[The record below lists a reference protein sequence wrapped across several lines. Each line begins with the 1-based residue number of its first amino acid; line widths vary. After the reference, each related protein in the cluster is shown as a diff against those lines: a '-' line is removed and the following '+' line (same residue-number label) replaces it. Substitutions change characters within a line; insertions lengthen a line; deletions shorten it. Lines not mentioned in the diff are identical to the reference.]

1 MNRSSPP
8 PRRSSQLWK
17 SHNVPHQAKE
27 VLRKLKRAGFEERR
41 QSGSHLVLRHE
52 DGRQTYL
59 PMHTG
64 DVPTGTFRSILKQA
78 GLNEE
83 EFRDL

>member
-1 MNRSSPP
+1 MP
-8 PRRSSQLWK
+8 QK
-17 SHNVPHQAKE
+17 AKE

-64 DVPTGTFRSILKQA
+64 DVPTGTFRAILKQA
-78 GLNEE
+78 GLTED

>member
-1 MNRSSPP
+1 MPNKA
-8 PRRSSQLWK
+8 Q
-17 SHNVPHQAKE
+17 E
-27 VLRKLKRAGFEERR
+27 VLRKLKRAGFAERR

-64 DVPTGTFRSILKQA
+64 DVPTGTYRSILKQA
-78 GLNEE
+78 ELTED

>member
-1 MNRSSPP
+1 M
-8 PRRSSQLWK
+8 
-17 SHNVPHQAKE
+17 PHKTKE
-27 VLRKLKRAGFEERR
+27 VLRKLRRAGFEERR
-41 QSGSHLVLRHE
+41 QSGSHLVLRHC

-64 DVPTGTFRSILKQA
+64 DVPMGTFRSILKQA
-78 GLNEE
+78 GITEE

>member
-1 MNRSSPP
+1 M
-8 PRRSSQLWK
+8 
-17 SHNVPHQAKE
+17 PHKAKE

-64 DVPTGTFRSILKQA
+64 DVSTGTFRSILKQA
-78 GLNEE
+78 ELTED
-83 EFRDL
+83 EFHDL

>member
-1 MNRSSPP
+1 M
-8 PRRSSQLWK
+8 
-17 SHNVPHQAKE
+17 PHKAKE
-27 VLRKLKRAGFEERR
+27 VLRKLKRAGFEESR

-64 DVPTGTFRSILKQA
+64 DVPMGTFRSILNQA
-78 GLNEE
+78 GLIEE

>member
-1 MNRSSPP
+1 M
-8 PRRSSQLWK
+8 
-17 SHNVPHQAKE
+17 
-27 VLRKLKRAGFEERR
+27 LRKLKRAGFEESR

-64 DVPTGTFRSILKQA
+64 DLPMGTFRSILKQA
-78 GLNEE
+78 GLIEE

>member
-1 MNRSSPP
+1 M
-8 PRRSSQLWK
+8 
-17 SHNVPHQAKE
+17 PHKAKE
-27 VLRKLKRAGFEERR
+27 ILRKLKRAGFEERR
-41 QSGSHLVLRHE
+41 QSGSHLVLR
-52 DGRQTYL
+52 DKNGRQTYL

-78 GLNEE
+78 GLSEE

>member
-1 MNRSSPP
+1 M
-8 PRRSSQLWK
+8 
-17 SHNVPHQAKE
+17 PHKTNE
-27 VLRKLKRAGFEERR
+27 VLRKLRRAGFEERR
-41 QSGSHLVLRHE
+41 QSGSHLVLRHP

-78 GLNEE
+78 GITEN

>member
-1 MNRSSPP
+1 MPNKA
-8 PRRSSQLWK
+8 Q
-17 SHNVPHQAKE
+17 E
-27 VLRKLKRAGFEERR
+27 VLRKLKRAGFAECR

-64 DVPTGTFRSILKQA
+64 DVPTGTYRSILKQA
-78 GLNEE
+78 ELTED

>member
-1 MNRSSPP
+1 M
-8 PRRSSQLWK
+8 
-17 SHNVPHQAKE
+17 PHKAKE
-27 VLRKLKRAGFEERR
+27 VLRKLQRAGFEERR
-41 QSGSHLVLRHE
+41 QSGSHLVLRHD

-64 DVPTGTFRSILKQA
+64 DVPNGTFRSILKQA
-78 GLNEE
+78 ELTED

>member
-1 MNRSSPP
+1 M
-8 PRRSSQLWK
+8 
-17 SHNVPHQAKE
+17 PHKAKE
-27 VLRKLKRAGFEERR
+27 VLRKLKRPGFEERR
-41 QSGSHLVLRHE
+41 QSGSHLVLRHP

-78 GLNEE
+78 DLSED
-83 EFRDL
+83 EFMDL

>member
-1 MNRSSPP
+1 M
-8 PRRSSQLWK
+8 
-17 SHNVPHQAKE
+17 PHKAKE

-64 DVPTGTFRSILKQA
+64 DVPAGTFRSILKQA
-78 GLNEE
+78 ELTED

>member
-1 MNRSSPP
+1 MPY
-8 PRRSSQLWK
+8 K
-17 SHNVPHQAKE
+17 AKE
-27 VLRKLKRAGFEERR
+27 VLQKLKRAGFEERR
-41 QSGSHLVLRHE
+41 QSDSHLVLRHE

-64 DVPTGTFRSILKQA
+64 DVPTGTFRSILKEA
-78 GLNEE
+78 GLTEE

>member
-1 MNRSSPP
+1 M
-8 PRRSSQLWK
+8 
-17 SHNVPHQAKE
+17 PHKAKE
-27 VLRKLKRAGFEERR
+27 VLQKPKRAGFQERR

-64 DVPTGTFRSILKQA
+64 DVPMGTFRSILKQA
-78 GLNEE
+78 GISEE
-83 EFRDL
+83 EFREL

>member
-1 MNRSSPP
+1 M
-8 PRRSSQLWK
+8 
-17 SHNVPHQAKE
+17 PHKAKE

-41 QSGSHLVLRHE
+41 QSGSHLVLRRD

-64 DVPTGTFRSILKQA
+64 DVPTGTFRSMRRKRSGDA
-78 GLNEE
+78 GGKCE
-83 EFRDL
+83 

>member
-1 MNRSSPP
+1 M
-8 PRRSSQLWK
+8 
-17 SHNVPHQAKE
+17 PHKAQE
-27 VLRKLKRAGFEERR
+27 VLRKLKRAGFIERR

-64 DVPTGTFRSILKQA
+64 DVPMGTFRSILKQA
-78 GLNEE
+78 ELTEDQ
-83 EFRDL
+83 FRNL

>member
-1 MNRSSPP
+1 M
-8 PRRSSQLWK
+8 
-17 SHNVPHQAKE
+17 PHKAKE

-41 QSGSHLVLRHE
+41 QSGSHLVMRHE

-64 DVPTGTFRSILKQA
+64 DVPTGTFPSILKQA
-78 GLNEE
+78 ELTEDQ
-83 EFRDL
+83 FRDL

>member
-1 MNRSSPP
+1 MQR
-8 PRRSSQLWK
+8 WK
-17 SHNVPHQAKE
+17 SPDTPHKAKE
-27 VLRKLKRAGFEERR
+27 VLRELKQAGFEERGH
-41 QSGSHLVLRHE
+41 SGFHLVLRHE

-78 GLNEE
+78 ELTED

>member
-1 MNRSSPP
+1 M
-8 PRRSSQLWK
+8 
-17 SHNVPHQAKE
+17 PHKAKE

-64 DVPTGTFRSILKQA
+64 DVPAGTSRSILKQA
-78 GLNEE
+78 GLSED

>member
-1 MNRSSPP
+1 MPYKAN
-8 PRRSSQLWK
+8 
-17 SHNVPHQAKE
+17 E

-41 QSGSHLVLRHE
+41 QSGSHLVLRHK

-64 DVPTGTFRSILKQA
+64 DVPAGTLRSILKQA
-78 GLNEE
+78 GITDDV
-83 EFRDL
+83 FRSL

>member
-1 MNRSSPP
+1 M
-8 PRRSSQLWK
+8 
-17 SHNVPHQAKE
+17 PHKAKE

-64 DVPTGTFRSILKQA
+64 GVPTGTFRSILKQA
-78 GLNEE
+78 ELTED

>member
-1 MNRSSPP
+1 M
-8 PRRSSQLWK
+8 
-17 SHNVPHQAKE
+17 PHKAQE

-59 PMHTG
+59 PVHTG

-78 GLNEE
+78 ELTED